1 MKCSEDVTE
10 RKKEMKDLEIESTK
24 EEFKVKLIRGVPD
37 CAHLSFFNGNKCKH
51 RPENC
56 RIIIK

>member
-37 CAHLSFFNGNKCKH
+37 TLVFF
-51 RPENC
+51 
-56 RIIIK
+56 